1 MGDAEVTASNWRL
14 VEVGRVAIF
23 AKGPNFGKLVTIV
36 QIIDHKRVLVEGPS
50 SDSAKVV
57 PRHSAPLSHL
67 SLTNI
72 VVPKLPFGIGHTGLK
87 KAWEKHEVDSKWDN
101 SPAAKSTAKMVRRK
115 QLSDFERFKV
125 MVLRK
130 QARFEVRKSLASSK
144 ASKA

>member
-14 VEVGRVAIF
+14 VETGRIAIF
-23 AKGPNFGKLVTIV
+23 AKGPLTGKLVAIV

-50 SDSAKVV
+50 TDSTKIV
-57 PRHSAPLSHL
+57 PRHSAQLSNL

-72 VVPKLPFGIGHTGLK
+72 VLPKLPLAIGHTGLA
-87 KAWEKHEVDSKWDN
+87 KAWEKFEVDSKWAN
-101 SPAAKSTAKMVRRK
+101 SPAAKTTAKMARRK

-125 MVLRK
+125 MVLKK